1 MFLLLYRE
9 TNNLAECVME
19 LKHAKKRLEDQN
31 KDLQIQIHS
40 SENSYAMLQR
50 DYKDMCDKL
59 CR

>member
-1 MFLLLYRE
+1 
-9 TNNLAECVME
+9 ME

-40 SENSYAMLQR
+40 SENSYATLQR

-59 CR
+59 YR